1 VRRGQATPGAS
12 LISEHNAAEDAPADT
27 PDDGSDGAA
36 APALGQSLEQAP
48 ERAGRPASRRLLGLV
63 GGVAAVVLTL
73 DQTTK
78 ALAVAHLTENQPRD
92 LVGSALRLHL
102 VRNAGAAFSTAT
114 GMTWV
119 LTVIALAVVVV
130 VLRVARRL
138 GSRIW
143 ALTLGLLLGG
153 ALGNLTDRLFRAPGV
168 ARGHV
173 VDLLEFPHW
182 PIWNLADASI
192 VTAGVLVVILTLRG
206 VGLEGDR
213 RHE

>member
-12 LISEHNAAEDAPADT
+12 LISEPNAAEDARAD
-27 PDDGSDGAA
+27 PPGDASDGASNA
-36 APALGQSLEQAP
+36 SE
-48 ERAGRPASRRLLGLV
+48 ESGRPASRRLLALV
-63 GGVAAVVLTL
+63 GAVAAVVLTL

-78 ALAVAHLTENQPRD
+78 ALAVAHLTEDRPRD

-102 VRNAGAAFSTAT
+102 VRNPGAAFSTAT

-173 VDLLEFPHW
+173 VDFLEFPHW

-213 RHE
+213 RHD